1 MRRHIALLR
10 GINVGGRNAVPMA
23 ELRALAEALG
33 WREVRSYIQSGNLV
47 FDSEGATRALEAA
60 LEEGIERR
68 FGLKVPAMV
77 RTASAWAALLGSNP
91 FAAEAEAD
99 PAKLMVGISKGD
111 LRQGAAEA
119 IEAKAAAGER
129 VREAGGAL
137 WFHYPEGAGR
147 SKLTPAL
154 IDKAAGWPVTA
165 RNWRTA
171 LALREMA
178 G

>member
-1 MRRHIALLR
+1 MTRHIALLR

-33 WREVRSYIQSGNLV
+33 WREVRSYIQSGNLL
-47 FDSEGATRALEAA
+47 FEAAGKEAALEAA

-77 RTASAWAALLGSNP
+77 RTASAWAALLESNP
-91 FAAEAEAD
+91 FAPEAKAD
-99 PAKLMVGISKGD
+99 PAKLMVAISKEK

-119 IEAKAAAGER
+119 IEAKAAPGER

-137 WFHYPEGAGR
+137 WLHYPDGAGR
-147 SKLTPAL
+147 SKLTPAM
-154 IDKAAGWPVTA
+154 IDKAAGSPVTA

-171 LALREMA
+171 LALRDMA